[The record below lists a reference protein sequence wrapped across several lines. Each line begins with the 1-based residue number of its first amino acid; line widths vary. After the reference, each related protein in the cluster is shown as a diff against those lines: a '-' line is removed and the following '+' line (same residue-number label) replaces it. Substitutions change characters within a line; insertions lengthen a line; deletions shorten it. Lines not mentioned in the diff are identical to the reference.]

1 MNEPEMSLDV
11 ATLGLRGAGG
21 CVPRLRLANLSTVM
35 QSVAPG
41 SEAPTQTPERHRQ
54 GKTGGRFDRPQ
65 GQRAAR
71 RAWPGG

>member
-11 ATLGLRGAGG
+11 ATLGLRGAGS
-21 CVPRLRLANLSTVM
+21 CVPRLRPANLSTVM

-71 RAWPGG
+71 RAWPG